1 MMTMMRRRVRM
12 MMMRRRVRMMIM
24 RRMMW
29 RTHLL
34 PLAASGLERS
44 RPLRGGGLAT
54 SAASAE
60 AMATSAASAPQAAV
74 AACDSDTMGVLRL
87 TDEEWCRVVDVIVT
101 EKWRRV
107 VHSLLWWMQARKLWA
122 HLGQRLNQLS
132 GLKMD
137 DGRWLKWALRDK

>member
-1 MMTMMRRRVRM
+1 M
-12 MMMRRRVRMMIM
+12 MMM

-44 RPLRGGGLAT
+44 SPLRGGGLAT

-74 AACDSDTMGVLRL
+74 AACDCRCDTMGVLRL
-87 TDEEWCRVVDVIVT
+87 TDEAPDGEKVEKWRILPDGEKV

-122 HLGQRLNQLS
+122 HLGQRLCQLG

-137 DGRWLKWALRDK
+137 DGKWLKWALRDK

>member
-1 MMTMMRRRVRM
+1 MEPGDTPGGPAHGSPVVGPSGNPM
-12 MMMRRRVRMMIM
+12 MMAD
-24 RRMMW
+24 
-29 RTHLL
+29 LD
-34 PLAASGLERS
+34 
-44 RPLRGGGLAT
+44 AT
-54 SAASAE
+54 EDGADKSS
-60 AMATSAASAPQAAV
+60 
-74 AACDSDTMGVLRL
+74 
-87 TDEEWCRVVDVIVT
+87 